1 MITPPLLSCRRHT
14 NYHKSIVLIFKCA
27 KKSPVDFISS
37 VRERK
42 KKKNIQHVSF
52 FLLSFPVSVEEKE
65 SNSAEFI
72 GVIAEIRSRTNAS
85 AVPLLALC

>member
-1 MITPPLLSCRRHT
+1 MCKKKPSWLYFLS
-14 NYHKSIVLIFKCA
+14 KGKE
-27 KKSPVDFISS
+27 K
-37 VRERK
+37 K

>member
-1 MITPPLLSCRRHT
+1 MCKKKKPSWLYFLS
-14 NYHKSIVLIFKCA
+14 KGK
-27 KKSPVDFISS
+27 
-37 VRERK
+37 EK